1 MIELKNQISTVLIS
15 EMGAELHS
23 FVSGGREYIWQ
34 RNPDIWN
41 NSSPILF
48 PVCGSL
54 RDDEIIING
63 KNYSLPKHGFA
74 KISLFEVEYADD
86 TSVTF
91 LLKSSAETKEVY
103 PYDFEFR
110 VIYTLIGKRLSV
122 RNEVTNLTDGDMYFS
137 VGFHEGYATP
147 EGIDE
152 YDVVFPTK
160 ETLYSYNLEGPLLDG
175 TKTLFLEDSDTIHL
189 SYEYYDGVDTLIF
202 KDIVSRSAVLKK
214 RDGSRAIRVEFDGFE
229 SFMLWTK
236 IGAPYI
242 CMEPW
247 NGTPDLVDADKK
259 IENKL
264 GIQKV
269 SAGQTYVRTHSLE
282 IIK

>member
-110 VIYTLIGKRLSV
+110 VIYTLLGK
-122 RNEVTNLTDGDMYFS
+122 
-137 VGFHEGYATP
+137 
-147 EGIDE
+147 
-152 YDVVFPTK
+152 
-160 ETLYSYNLEGPLLDG
+160 
-175 TKTLFLEDSDTIHL
+175 
-189 SYEYYDGVDTLIF
+189 
-202 KDIVSRSAVLKK
+202 
-214 RDGSRAIRVEFDGFE
+214 
-229 SFMLWTK
+229 
-236 IGAPYI
+236 
-242 CMEPW
+242 
-247 NGTPDLVDADKK
+247 
-259 IENKL
+259 
-264 GIQKV
+264 
-269 SAGQTYVRTHSLE
+269 
-282 IIK
+282 